1 MISIYYYTKSQFT
14 TAVLNNSSTKVRPCM
29 FYTTE
34 LYGCFLIT
42 VSRRVVRIT
51 RKHRQQNQ
59 WPKSKLISLP
69 HPSILMCPVASRS
82 HFVEHLAGL
91 LVELETLLWRAWL
104 EGAIGAIVRVYPPP
118 LDPCLRFHTPPKHS
132 TCRRRLAVR
141 RQQQQY
147 HITSRGVMLRP
158 RCSSRRAMRFV

>member
-1 MISIYYYTKSQFT
+1 
-14 TAVLNNSSTKVRPCM
+14 M

-51 RKHRQQNQ
+51 RKHRQQNH

-82 HFVEHLAGL
+82 HFVEHLAGF
-91 LVELETLLWRAWL
+91 LVELETLL
-104 EGAIGAIVRVYPPP
+104 
-118 LDPCLRFHTPPKHS
+118 
-132 TCRRRLAVR
+132 
-141 RQQQQY
+141 
-147 HITSRGVMLRP
+147 
-158 RCSSRRAMRFV
+158 